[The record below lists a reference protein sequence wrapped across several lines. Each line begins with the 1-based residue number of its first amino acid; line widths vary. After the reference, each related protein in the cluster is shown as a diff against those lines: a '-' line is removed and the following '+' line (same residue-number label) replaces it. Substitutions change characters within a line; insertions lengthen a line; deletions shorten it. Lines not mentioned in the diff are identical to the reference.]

1 MLRDVWT
8 VRSADDSWAV
18 THLSWTPG
26 QQISAAKYAIWAF
39 FPPGGLISPR
49 LIFVLF
55 NIRGS
60 AATFTWGRHASKE
73 VVFFPGCWSVSS
85 LEVKDL
91 TNFSCSVSD
100 PGVLCKQFFPLLGI
114 K

>member
-60 AATFTWGRHASKE
+60 AATFTWGMLLKKL
-73 VVFFPGCWSVSS
+73 FSS
-85 LEVKDL
+85 QAA
-91 TNFSCSVSD
+91 
-100 PGVLCKQFFPLLGI
+100 GLCHLWK
-114 K
+114 